1 VAGAA
6 VVDVPAF
13 GTVTLVLR
21 AGSRAPGD
29 GGLAPAEPVQ
39 PVYARYWLHGK
50 GPAPA
55 GNLPVAVH
63 FSATRV
69 ALTEPGEAG
78 LLTLTVGCGPEP
90 ASGTVELVVPDGIT
104 LTAAQDLRYELT
116 PGGYAAWDLTVRAAP
131 QTGPGRY
138 FAAARIRDEHGQ
150 VIEDT
155 AMIAVGERRWPDPEL
170 PPEEALELMLAEAS
184 AAAAE
189 VELAVLTPELR
200 AAPGGQGEL
209 LVSVTSRLASHV
221 HGEAQLVSPFGTWAM
236 LSPSA
241 QSFSAGPG
249 EPAILRFGFTVPAT
263 ARAGAT
269 WWALVK
275 VMYFGRV
282 RYSPA
287 IPVTIVA
294 G

>member
-1 VAGAA
+1 
-6 VVDVPAF
+6 
-13 GTVTLVLR
+13 
-21 AGSRAPGD
+21 
-29 GGLAPAEPVQ
+29 
-39 PVYARYWLHGK
+39 
-50 GPAPA
+50 
-55 GNLPVAVH
+55 
-63 FSATRV
+63 
-69 ALTEPGEAG
+69 
-78 LLTLTVGCGPEP
+78 
-90 ASGTVELVVPDGIT
+90 
-104 LTAAQDLRYELT
+104 
-116 PGGYAAWDLTVRAAP
+116 
-131 QTGPGRY
+131 
-138 FAAARIRDEHGQ
+138 
-150 VIEDT
+150 
-155 AMIAVGERRWPDPEL
+155 M
-170 PPEEALELMLAEAS
+170 
-184 AAAAE
+184 
-189 VELAVLTPELR
+189 LTPELR

-294 G
+294 DGCASSS